1 MSKENPPRARAFS
14 LTSSPDSDSLVE
26 KPLTA
31 PELPKRNKDEEVDIF
46 GTGTET
52 PPLIEGGEESA
63 YSFIQPNKAVHEA
76 SDGTRDMLK
85 NLRGMVNKVSSFRAT
100 PLTSKPILPINLQM
114 PKMGTRY
121 ENRPHLTHL
130 EGKDD
135 FSQPE
140 IISGPVRSEEIV
152 SGAPRPEDI
161 ISEPS
166 WTPKNKPFAFES
178 GEGIEPISTKPSVEN
193 TFEKSSIFSASAEKL
208 GASKERAVM
217 KEAETEY
224 LSAYKDFYKKN
235 GALGGLKKSP
245 QLESLKR
252 KYNESRI
259 KYQDTLD
266 NHATS
271 LSYAEVRSPSF
282 EARINAKY
290 EKLVATNSVP
300 TTKNGEQ
307 MTAMQYVGLSYAERE
322 KRVSG
327 YLSFREVER
336 GFAQKRINARVEGLD
351 AKGKNIFEKSLGQVS
366 KANQLLE
373 KKLGKNGARA
383 ARALASAVV
392 IGGVAAGSGAFA
404 VTGAAGMVGFGAY
417 KFARSFGGT
426 VLGASLGQA
435 TAELY
440 ESVRGRKHQ
449 EASKAELKG
458 LKKGTKFASAA
469 DLERA
474 DANRAKLI
482 KNSSEAELQ
491 KKKALIT
498 AFTAMGV
505 GAASSAAFAEL
516 FGVQHAAE
524 TLAKH
529 AGSAAGATTGVH
541 EHVGAS
547 TKAGVTHP
555 TEHAPAGKPGTPHE
569 APAAK
574 AAAVHPA
581 EASKASPLAHP
592 TEASKV
598 AVAPSAPEQ
607 TMPPIH
613 LMEGRGADSFFGDL
627 HKYLNDGTPH
637 PKGGLVDTILNP
649 KNSPQMLARTLGF
662 PENNS
667 EGVMFPGDTLVVD
680 HGKLLYHHGG
690 RVFTLMEE
698 VTDKKG
704 VVSVQVHHDVAD
716 LKGHLFHKAHVG
728 EHHHAT
734 HAERMGKPAPTPEAH
749 ATETT
754 TTAPPASVDT
764 AHPAEAAPTPEAA
777 TAAHSDATPETPD
790 HSAPTEAV
798 PDTTHSAD
806 THASASPDQAP
817 DHPASDTTAAAPE
830 TAPVEQVS
838 APTIEYATPSIDS
851 ITHDAGWS
859 HYSHDDSTAI
869 LTAQTDPGTP
879 ADSFR
884 SSMMDVL
891 KESGVGPN
899 VGETAE
905 HYIARAAQVMHETAQ
920 SGMKAVDAQVGMY
933 SVDGH
938 LVVHGGDI
946 GARSILAKDY
956 QMHVNANAEILIENP
971 GAKAPL
977 LVAPTQGVPING
989 QTEYVYAPSDIKLSA
1004 VTEASQ
1010 KVY

>member
-1 MSKENPPRARAFS
+1 MLDKPPRNRRVEKFKF
-14 LTSSPDSDSLVE
+14 DSD
-26 KPLTA
+26 
-31 PELPKRNKDEEVDIF
+31 VDILGS
-46 GTGTET
+46 GTDT
-52 PPLIEGGEESA
+52 PPIVEGGEDLVRTPTESESSS
-63 YSFIQPNKAVHEA
+63 SFIQPNRAVYEA
-76 SDGTRDMLK
+76 SDGTRDMWKSLK
-85 NLRGMVNKVSSFRAT
+85 EKVNKVSSFKAT

-121 ENRPHLTHL
+121 ENRPRMTDFTK
-130 EGKDD
+130 GGDD

-140 IISGPVRSEEIV
+140 LVSGGHRSEEVV
-152 SGAPRPEDI
+152 SD
-161 ISEPS
+161 SS

-555 TEHAPAGKPGTPHE
+555 TEHALAGKPGTPHE

-764 AHPAEAAPTPEAA
+764 AHPAEAAPTPEAG
-777 TAAHSDATPETPD
+777 TAAHPDAAPETPD
-790 HSAPTEAV
+790 HSAPTEAA

-817 DHPASDTTAAAPE
+817 DHPAADTTAPAP
-830 TAPVEQVS
+830 APVEQVS

-851 ITHDAGWS
+851 ITHDVGWS
-859 HYSHDDSTAI
+859 HFRHDFFSEI
-869 LTAQTDPGTP
+869 LDARPNPGTH

-884 SSMMDVL
+884 SSLVNIM

-899 VGETAE
+899 TGESVE
-905 HYIARAAQVMHETAQ
+905 HYLGRAAQVMHENSQ
-920 SGMKAVDAQVGMY
+920 NGVKPIDAQVGIY

-938 LVVHGGDI
+938 LVVHGGDVL
-946 GARSILAKDY
+946 ARSFLASDY
-956 QMHVNANAEILIENP
+956 KMRVNANTEILIENP

-977 LVAPTQGVPING
+977 VVAPSQGVSVQVKTG
-989 QTEYVYAPSDIKLSA
+989 YVTEYVYAPSDIKLSA